1 MSLGE
6 DRVRTKF
13 NPSAVGL
20 VDQIKQ
26 KTAELIDLCNE
37 PNRIDGAPMTGE
49 TERLWII
56 AQGKYEEAAMWAVKA
71 VTVGK

>member
-6 DRVRTKF
+6 ARVRTTF
-13 NPSAVGL
+13 NPSASGL

-37 PNRIDGAPMTGE
+37 PNKIDRPPMTGE
-49 TERLWII
+49 TQRLWAL
-56 AQGKYEEAAMWAVKA
+56 AQTTYEEAAMWAVKA
-71 VTVGK
+71 ATA